1 VWGVCASGGRAKTA
15 SKVCLLNDVTLATF
29 QLPIST
35 LKVVGSAQQSPP
47 STPQKDHSRKLVRA
61 VTRATFHELMS
72 WLNVAA
78 HRNAWSADVDEGVDA
93 VQRRGAHIIII

>member
-1 VWGVCASGGRAKTA
+1 MA
-15 SKVCLLNDVTLATF
+15 SKVCLPSDVTLATF

-35 LKVVGSAQQSPP
+35 LKVIGSAQQLESAQQ
-47 STPQKDHSRKLVRA
+47 TAHSRRSVRMA
-61 VTRATFHELMS
+61 TRATFHEPMS

-78 HRNAWSADVDEGVDA
+78 HRNAWSADVDEAVDA